1 MKEKRFQIL
10 YTVNE
15 TLSADDLW
23 PDGDMPENPTADDVR
38 KLVRKAG
45 GIVRVIDS
53 WGLGGHDF
61 DVHEDSHND
70 PDSDPEFGDEP
81 MKNDDWRDEI
91 VRLRHKRDDLQRA
104 LYGVLRWAGIQPA
117 NAAEMRAL
125 LDARDDAREVLSD
138 YSPPRDKGSKS

>member
-23 PDGDMPENPTADDVR
+23 PDADTPENPTADDVR

-61 DVHEDSHND
+61 DVREDNND
-70 PDSDPEFGDEP
+70 PDSDSEFGDEP

-104 LYGVLRWAGIQPA
+104 LYGVLRWAGIQPSDA
-117 NAAEMRAL
+117 KEMRVL
-125 LDARDDAREVLSD
+125 LDARDDAMEVLSD
-138 YSPPRDKGSKS
+138 YSPPRGKGSKS